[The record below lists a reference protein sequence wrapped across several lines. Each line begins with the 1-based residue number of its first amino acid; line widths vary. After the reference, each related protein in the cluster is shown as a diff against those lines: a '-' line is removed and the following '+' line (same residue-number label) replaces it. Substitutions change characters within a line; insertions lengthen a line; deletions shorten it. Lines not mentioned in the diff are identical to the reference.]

1 MNQAD
6 IAKLL
11 QSNLYDHLA
20 PPPNE
25 QVVFRIQYKRIG
37 SLGDFILFS
46 GRPKSGKTKY
56 LSGCIAA
63 AISKDEV
70 FDMNIRLPEHK
81 KGVVHFDTE
90 QSKYSHY
97 KMMELIIKLS
107 GNDTFPGNFKS
118 YRCRSVAPSNILSM
132 VEYYLKQNTDTG
144 IVYLDGL
151 LDTVESMN
159 DEKHSNYLKCWLK
172 RITEDYNILL
182 AGVIHR
188 GFSNDK
194 SIGQVGSAGE
204 RAAQTVLL
212 IEKDKETKQYI
223 LKAEYMRDDDEFA
236 PVAIYY
242 NKQMEIWEKT
252 DYIDI
257 PPEKF
262 HRIPSEAKRKPQD
275 FDIQEHSANVSQIFN
290 SQSIHKYADLLQL
303 IKEVSGVGRPW
314 AVECVKVLCSENLIW
329 RTAEG
334 LTNIQQGKLI
344 KVVPA

>member
-1 MNQAD
+1 MNNAD
-6 IAKLL
+6 LAKIL
-11 QSNLYDHLA
+11 QSNLYDHSA

-63 AISKDEV
+63 AISKQEV
-70 FDMNIRLPEHK
+70 FDMHIKLPEHK

-97 KMMELIIKLS
+97 KMMELIMKLTAET
-107 GNDTFPGNFKS
+107 TFPDNFKS
-118 YRCRSVAPSNILSM
+118 YRCRSVAPSNILRM
-132 VEYYLKQNTDTG
+132 VEYYLQQNKNTG

-159 DEKHSNYLKCWLK
+159 DEKHSNFLKCWLK

-242 NKQMEIWEKT
+242 NKQLEIWEKT
-252 DYIDI
+252 DYIEL
-257 PPEKF
+257 PAENP
-262 HRIPSEAKRKPQD
+262 HRPAAQLKRRPQD
-275 FDIQEHSANVSQIFN
+275 YDIQDHRMHVAQIFN
-290 SQSIHKYADLLQL
+290 SQAVHKYNDLLQL
-303 IKEVSGVGRPW
+303 IKEVYGVGRPW

-329 RTAEG
+329 RTPEG
-334 LTNIQQGKLI
+334 LTNIQQQKLGI
-344 KVVPA
+344 A

>member
-1 MNQAD
+1 MNNATLQQ
-6 IAKLL
+6 LL
-11 QSNLYDHLA
+11 QSNLYDHSA
-20 PPPNE
+20 PPPDE

-63 AISKDEV
+63 AISKNEV
-70 FDMNIRLPEHK
+70 FDMRIKLPDHK
-81 KGVVHFDTE
+81 RGVVHFDTE
-90 QSKYSHY
+90 QSKFSHY
-97 KMMELIIKLS
+97 KMMQLIMQL
-107 GNDTFPGNFKS
+107 TEAQQFPDNFKS
-118 YRCRSVAPSNILSM
+118 YRCRSVAPSHILSM
-132 VEYYLKQNTDTG
+132 IEYYLKTNTDTG

-151 LDTVESMN
+151 LDVVESMN
-159 DEKHSNYLKCWLK
+159 DEKHSNHLKQWMK

-188 GFSNDK
+188 GFSADK

-242 NKQMEIWEKT
+242 NKQLEIWEKT
-252 DYIDI
+252 DYIEV
-257 PPEKF
+257 PEEKL
-262 HRIPSEAKRKPQD
+262 RRVPAEAKRRPQD
-275 FDIQEHSANVSQIFN
+275 YDISEHKSCISQIFN
-290 SQSIHKYADLLQL
+290 STSLHKYNDLLQQ
-303 IKEVSGVGRPW
+303 IKEVYGVGRPW
-314 AVECVKVLCSENLIW
+314 AVECIKVLCSENLIW

-334 LTNIQQGKLI
+334 LTNIQQGKLL
-344 KVVPA
+344 KVDIA